1 MEHNRLKNE
10 IKNDCADVTL
20 LKRKIE
26 IYVNLE
32 EYEKAAKLKKW
43 IEEIK
48 QVKNFYK

>member
-1 MEHNRLKNE
+1 MEHNRLNNQ
-10 IKNDCADVTL
+10 IKNDCADITL

-26 IYVNLE
+26 IYVLLE

-48 QVKNFYK
+48 QVKNYYK